1 MAADSKPSWSK
12 PSNILFA
19 SEFPAN
25 EKAFAFALAQANEFN
40 AELIIFH
47 VVDRLDL
54 PAAEPGVIRGN
65 DYAAVR
71 AAKLRLEPLCRR
83 AKDIG
88 VRCKI
93 VIRLGWPADRILAYL
108 HERRVDRVVMGA
120 HSPGPVGK
128 LLVGS
133 VAEAVLRNANTPVCI
148 VGPHVA
154 EDSYRS
160 LKSRKILCDV
170 SKPQVNRAVANFGA
184 ELASSH
190 NASLILHRII
200 SPHELSDAYSGRTAE
215 QLEGELESLVSPGLK
230 HNLSQRTLSM
240 RTKVAFGDPVEEMLY
255 QGRSQQAHLLVLGA
269 QGASQFAAAS
279 RAGTV
284 YKILAYAHCPVV
296 IMSPAVLAE
305 YGATQLVPT
314 SIDVHYMAGVI

>member
-1 MAADSKPSWSK
+1 MAADIKPGWSK

-25 EKAFAFALAQANEFN
+25 EKAFAFALAQANEFA

-47 VVDRLDL
+47 VVDRYDL
-54 PAAEPGVIRGN
+54 AASEHAVIKGN

-108 HERRVDRVVMGA
+108 SERPIDRVVMGA

-133 VAEAVLRNANTPVCI
+133 VAEAVLRNANAPVCI

-160 LKSRKILCDV
+160 TANRKILCDV
-170 SKPQVNRAVANFGA
+170 SKQQVSRAVANFGA
-184 ELASSH
+184 GLAASH
-190 NASLILHRII
+190 NASLILHRIVSPQERTDHLI
-200 SPHELSDAYSGRTAE
+200 SRTAE
-215 QLEGELESLVSPGLK
+215 QLEGELFSLLSPMVQQSLR
-230 HNLSQRTLSM
+230 L
-240 RTKVAFGDPVEEMLY
+240 RTKLAFGDPVEEMLY
-255 QGRSQQAHLLVLGA
+255 QGRSQQAHLMVLGA
-269 QGASQFAAAS
+269 QGASQFAAAT

-296 IMSPAVLAE
+296 IMSPVLLAE
-305 YGATQLVPT
+305 YGAAETRPA
-314 SIDVHYMAGVI
+314 SFEVHYTAGVI

>member
-1 MAADSKPSWSK
+1 MAADIKPGWSK
-12 PSNILFA
+12 PSNVLFA

-25 EKAFAFALAQANEFN
+25 EKAFAFALSQANEFG

-47 VVDRLDL
+47 VVDRYDL
-54 PAAEPGVIRGN
+54 QSQDHAIIRGN

-88 VRCKI
+88 IRCKI

-108 HERRVDRVVMGA
+108 RDHSIDRVVMGA

-133 VAEAVLRNANTPVCI
+133 VAEAVLRNANAPVCI

-160 LKSRKILCDV
+160 TTQRKILCDL
-170 SKPQVNRAVANFGA
+170 SKQHGRLAVAGFGA
-184 ELASSH
+184 ALAASH
-190 NASLILHRII
+190 GASLVLYRVV
-200 SPHELSDAYSGRTAE
+200 SPHERDDAFAGRTAE
-215 QLEGELESLVSPGLK
+215 QLESELLSAVSPMMRDAVRL
-230 HNLSQRTLSM
+230 
-240 RTKVAFGDPVEEMLY
+240 RTKVAVGDPVEELLY
-255 QGRSQQAHLLVLGA
+255 QGRSQHAHLMVLGA
-269 QGASQFAAAS
+269 QGASPFAAAT

-296 IMSPAVLAE
+296 IMSPVLLAQC
-305 YGATQLVPT
+305 GAMETRPA
-314 SIDVHYMAGVI
+314 SFAAHYTAGVI